1 MGKLDMQEVFY
12 GCYRI
17 YGGLTIKKA
26 FTKKFRA
33 ILYVLKNRSR
43 ADFIEGW
50 LEHGFENK
58 EEHFYE

>member
-12 GCYRI
+12 GCYYVR
-17 YGGLTIKKA
+17 GGLIIRKA
-26 FTKKFRA
+26 FTKKYKAVF
-33 ILYVLKNRSR
+33 YVLRNRNR
-43 ADFIEGW
+43 ADFMEGW